1 MFLPIVVFVILLAI
15 FLYWKFG
22 TRISLPGLGGV
33 GARMEGFLGSLSPTS
48 TDGKKRLE
56 FLFLL
61 VLVLLGAWIVTPF
74 VYTWFGVN
82 KELALL
88 IFLIIIGYIVK
99 GPSGTFVPKVAI
111 LALVLAGIYVS
122 LPAENALKEWFNVK
136 TSPVAVVLAPL
147 KTIRTTVENIIAVP
161 DDFKRIRFPAGATMI
176 EGYTV
181 SCYEGCRLRIDHS
194 IMSNEVPICSKGLY
208 KGQRCEVTKLVPSGN
223 NRNEYRAEEVFY
235 IPSGDGVFPTMQKLR
250 AFTLEVSAPGKN
262 AVPVV
267 VTVTSS

>member
-82 KELALL
+82 KGLALL

-122 LPAENALKEWFNVK
+122 LPAENTLKEWFSKKEGPAETQPLPTAKQKKISITRDVTMTWMEIQTPNGYRLSSAKCPANAMMRVIGPNIHK
-136 TSPVAVVLAPL
+136 GDIDCDNQITLEEDMVLGARLWFRAKEGSASVTS
-147 KTIRTTVENIIAVP
+147 R
-161 DDFKRIRFPAGATMI
+161 
-176 EGYTV
+176 Y
-181 SCYEGCRLRIDHS
+181 
-194 IMSNEVPICSKGLY
+194 
-208 KGQRCEVTKLVPSGN
+208 VPS
-223 NRNEYRAEEVFY
+223 
-235 IPSGDGVFPTMQKLR
+235 
-250 AFTLEVSAPGKN
+250 
-262 AVPVV
+262 
-267 VTVTSS
+267 